1 MHTVPPKKAL
11 PFRRLLQSNFRNIL
25 RIGEG
30 PAADL
35 HRRLVTEVSPTL
47 RNRQWVPGV
56 ATPIPRPALRSV
68 RTGTAARRMR
78 TRGRLSSL
86 PPAEC
91 PVPAQSR
98 APPGPGLCLSVSP
111 PARGA
116 ARTGGGRGCRAR
128 QRGAGNKRGPGG
140 CGRTGNGGEPRRKG
154 LLAFAIP
161 VHSTGRGI
169 TL

>member
-35 HRRLVTEVSPTL
+35 HRRLVREVSPTL

-98 APPGPGLCLSVSP
+98 APPGPGLFLSLPLPGEP
-111 PARGA
+111 PAPAEGA
-116 ARTGGGRGCRAR
+116 AAAPGNAERGTSGAPGAAVAPGTAASPDAR
-128 QRGAGNKRGPGG
+128 D
-140 CGRTGNGGEPRRKG
+140 
-154 LLAFAIP
+154 F
-161 VHSTGRGI
+161 
-169 TL
+169 